1 MGLFNKKSDEQK
13 MAENRINELCGG
25 FLGNDR
31 FKDMLEKNNLDNS
44 TSNVFYKN
52 VLKNEVKNNTL
63 NYEDIENRLDELMKL
78 DVGSLDKIRHKDD
91 TSLFKTQQDIND
103 FLGAEYIE
111 KHNRSIEK
119 AKAKNLE
126 KERKRAEKEEKKRIK
141 NLEKERKRA
150 EKEEEKRVK
159 NLEKE
164 RKRVEKE
171 KDNIKKIEDKFNI
184 DLTGK
189 KWFKCS
195 IEEIKY
201 STFQN
206 EPHRNSDFAYVII
219 NYDNV
224 EIFKESTWIKSN
236 MGSRKI
242 FYDNITSIDF
252 DARGKFHL
260 SSGVIINTKS
270 AEHIQLKFVGEKNY
284 ALLNDAFE
292 DYMKKPKETA
302 IISKSSKADDLV
314 KYAELYEKGLISE
327 EEFNKLK
334 NEIIHGESNPNFNE
348 DILSEKDENKKFCS
362 NCGSEVEL
370 DDMFCTSCGKKL
382 T

>member
-1 MGLFNKKSDEQK
+1 MIYERLWCVFMGLFNKKSDEQK

-31 FKDMLEKNNLDNS
+31 FNDMLEKNNLDNS

-78 DVGSLDKIRHKDD
+78 DVGALDKIRHKDD

-126 KERKRAEKEEKKRIK
+126 KERKRA
-141 NLEKERKRA
+141 
-150 EKEEEKRVK
+150 
-159 NLEKE
+159 
-164 RKRVEKE
+164 EKE

-219 NYDNV
+219 NYDNI

-242 FYDNITSIDF
+242 F
-252 DARGKFHL
+252 
-260 SSGVIINTKS
+260 
-270 AEHIQLKFVGEKNY
+270 
-284 ALLNDAFE
+284 
-292 DYMKKPKETA
+292 
-302 IISKSSKADDLV
+302 
-314 KYAELYEKGLISE
+314 
-327 EEFNKLK
+327 
-334 NEIIHGESNPNFNE
+334 
-348 DILSEKDENKKFCS
+348 
-362 NCGSEVEL
+362 
-370 DDMFCTSCGKKL
+370 
-382 T
+382 